1 MSVKITRKKN
11 TPSAKYLEAQRKKK
25 IAKKYEALK
34 FVDAIKETRAVSAE
48 NHGDDGQALRTRNKK
63 TFQGENAT
71 NVVKD
76 QSKKKKVVRKRR

>member
-1 MSVKITRKKN
+1 MNVKRKKN
-11 TPSAKYLEAQRKKK
+11 TPSAKYLEVQRRKK
-25 IAKKYEALK
+25 IAKRYKALK

-48 NHGDDGQALRTRNKK
+48 NHGDDGLALRTRNKK

>member
-1 MSVKITRKKN
+1 MNVKKKN

-25 IAKKYEALK
+25 IAKKYAAIK

-48 NHGDDGQALRTRNKK
+48 NHGDDGLATRTRNKK

-71 NVVKD
+71 RVVSD
-76 QSKKKKVVRKRR
+76 QPKKKKVVRKRK